1 MGSGGGGAD
10 KHDAAGISAVAF
22 SHHYDLLSADL
33 KERNKVLSDENEQLK
48 NYIDNLLVAIIEQSP
63 EVLEIK
69 NPTTTLA
76 ITSSVHGF
84 TQ

>member
-1 MGSGGGGAD
+1 MD
-10 KHDAAGISAVAF
+10 HCHDVSLQFGY
-22 SHHYDLLSADL
+22 HHLLSTDL

-63 EVLEIK
+63 QVLEIK
-69 NPTTTLA
+69 HPKTA
-76 ITSSVHGF
+76 PAMQTSSVHGF